1 MKIIELTGS
10 KHRDC
15 YDTKESSS
23 SSALTFTRHESEIA
37 SYNSKKHQTAINSKN

>member
-15 YDTKESSS
+15 YDTKKNSSL
-23 SSALTFTRHESEIA
+23 SALTLTRLESEIT
-37 SYNSKKHQTAINSKN
+37 SYNSKEH